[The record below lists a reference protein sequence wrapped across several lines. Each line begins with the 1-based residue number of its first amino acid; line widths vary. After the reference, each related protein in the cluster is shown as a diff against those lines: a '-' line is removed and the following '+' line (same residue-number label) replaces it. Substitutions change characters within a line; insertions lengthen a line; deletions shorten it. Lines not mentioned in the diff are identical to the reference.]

1 MRGILLRDSLRGVLF
16 QTNLVQRSSVS
27 QAELSSQE
35 MTRSSVRAPRQGNV
49 PASTRDMF
57 QWEGNMAAC

>member
-1 MRGILLRDSLRGVLF
+1 MRGFLLRYSLRGVLF

-35 MTRSSVRAPRQGNV
+35 MTRSSVRVPRQGNV
-49 PASTRDMF
+49 PASTRHMF